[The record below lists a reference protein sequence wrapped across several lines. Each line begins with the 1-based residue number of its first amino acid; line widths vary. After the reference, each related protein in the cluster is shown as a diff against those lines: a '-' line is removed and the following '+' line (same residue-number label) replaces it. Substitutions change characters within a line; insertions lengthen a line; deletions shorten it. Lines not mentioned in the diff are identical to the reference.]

1 MKKVSHLLP
10 VSAGFSCCDEGAQ
23 SKMRSPSLE
32 LAQGLLARMRRKSYH
47 IFRRLTRL
55 SQRVWNSRAFFP
67 ALLLLAV
74 IFMALELPLAGVS
87 TMTCIT
93 IWLLL
98 TCPDLLAPVCP
109 FMMTFLLSTQCYEEL
124 GRLLPCA
131 VLVPPLLLALLW
143 HLALWPVTLRVGRSA
158 VGLLL
163 VSAATLL
170 GGCDV
175 LTRRQALSPLSLYY
189 SLGLGAGMLLL
200 YILFRSHLAQR
211 RSYDLQRRFAHL
223 LYTLGLCMAAAV
235 LLAYVRALCAGQLD
249 GRLLY
254 LPYRNFAT
262 SVLLT
267 TLPMPFYLSLRH
279 RTHLIGAAVMAAA
292 LVLSGSR
299 SALLFGGVC
308 LLLCFW
314 YLLRCG
320 ALSRR
325 QLACLAAAA
334 GLCLLAM
341 GQPLLE
347 LVLGSR
353 SGAQLQDSNSDRL
366 QFLARAVDDF
376 LRHPLFGVG
385 LGSRRNADVFAGV
398 DGSMVFYHNSI
409 AQIMGSMGL
418 VGILAYGRL
427 FYDRVRLL
435 RARPTPFTQVLAL
448 SYLGMLLISL
458 CNPGSFCP
466 FPNAALLVMLFAQA
480 EEATG
485 DVAVPLGQLLR
496 RRSRIPAGFLPF

>member
-1 MKKVSHLLP
+1 MKKVSHLSP
-10 VSAGFSCCDEGAQ
+10 VRTGLSCCDEGAQ
-23 SKMRSPSLE
+23 SKMWSPSLE
-32 LAQGLLARMRRKSYH
+32 LAQGLLARLRRKVYH
-47 IFRRLTRL
+47 IFRRLTHL
-55 SQRVWNSRAFFP
+55 SQRVWNSCAFFP
-67 ALLLLAV
+67 ALLGLAIV
-74 IFMALELPLAGVS
+74 FMALELPVAGVS
-87 TMTCIT
+87 AMTCIA

-124 GRLLPCA
+124 GKLLPCA

-143 HLALWPVTLRVGRSA
+143 HFALWPVTLRVGRSA

-163 VSAATLL
+163 VSVATLL

-200 YILFRSHLAQR
+200 YILFRSHLALR
-211 RSYDLQRRFAHL
+211 RDYDLQRRFAQL

-235 LLAYVRALCAGQLD
+235 LLPYVRALCAGQLN
-249 GRLLY
+249 GQLLY
-254 LPYRNFAT
+254 LSYRNFAT
-262 SVLLT
+262 SVLLI
-267 TLPMPFYLSLRH
+267 TLPMPFYLSLQH
-279 RTHLIGAAVMAAA
+279 RAHLIGAAVMAAA
-292 LVLSGSR
+292 LILSGSR
-299 SALLFGGVC
+299 SALLFGGIC
-308 LLLCFW
+308 LLLCLW

-325 QLACLAAAA
+325 RMGCLAAVA
-334 GLCLLAM
+334 GLCLLAV
-341 GQPLLE
+341 GPQLLE

-353 SGAQLQDSNSDRL
+353 TGAQLQDSNSDRL

-385 LGSRRNADVFAGV
+385 LGSQRNADVFAGV

-435 RARPTPFTQVLAL
+435 RAGQTPFTQALAL

-480 EEATG
+480 EESTG

-496 RRSRIPAGFLPF
+496 RRTRTPAGFLPF